1 MDTIYRLGNG
11 FVALLLVLTVAAGL
25 WNMFETVNEDL
36 ALTILAPG
44 LLIVGTVGAVMGVFF
59 VMERNR

>member
-44 LLIVGTVGAVMGVFF
+44 LLIVGTVAVSMGVFF